1 MLLTKIQSTT
11 CFILRDDRS
20 YDRSQGEDVK
30 KLIQKFAYD
39 LCSTEV
45 KMLLDKLEENG
56 ERIALSS
63 FTKDRV
69 LSHGYLHIINHGRFS
84 IAERLAIAT
93 KMNELHRAAT
103 KIAIVE
109 SIFDGQ
115 KDERKPYIPGETIP
129 QRMTNPTSMITSEGI
144 TKQALKILD
153 SRMAKDYKTPT
164 QTAEAM
170 RQKGL
175 L

>member
-1 MLLTKIQSTT
+1 M
-11 CFILRDDRS
+11 
-20 YDRSQGEDVK
+20 K
-30 KLIQKFAYD
+30 KLVQKFAYD

-84 IAERLAIAT
+84 FAERLAIAT

-115 KDERKPYIPGETIP
+115 KEERKPYIPGETIA
-129 QRMTNPTSMITSEGI
+129 QRMTDATVMITPQGL
-144 TKQALKILD
+144 TKQAL
-153 SRMAKDYKTPT
+153 
-164 QTAEAM
+164 AEAM

>member
-1 MLLTKIQSTT
+1 MK
-11 CFILRDDRS
+11 
-20 YDRSQGEDVK
+20 E
-30 KLIQKFAYD
+30 LIQKFAYH

-63 FTKDRV
+63 FTKER
-69 LSHGYLHIINHGRFS
+69 LISHGYLNIVNNGRFS
-84 IAERLAIAT
+84 FAERVALAT

-109 SIFDGQ
+109 SIFEGQ
-115 KDERKPYIPGETIP
+115 REERKPYIPGETIA
-129 QRMTNPTSMITSEGI
+129 QRMTNSTSVITSADV
-144 TKQALKILD
+144 TKEALKILENV
-153 SRMAKDYKTPT
+153 YKTPT

>member
-1 MLLTKIQSTT
+1 
-11 CFILRDDRS
+11 
-20 YDRSQGEDVK
+20 VK
-30 KLIQKFAYD
+30 KLIKKVVYD

-45 KMLLDKLEENG
+45 KMLLDKIEEAGNA

-63 FTKDRV
+63 FTKER
-69 LSHGYLHIINHGRFS
+69 LSHGYLHIVNNGRFS

-109 SIFDGQ
+109 SIFEGQ
-115 KDERKPYIPGETIP
+115 KEEKRPYIPGETIG
-129 QRMTNPTSMITSEGI
+129 QRMASPTTMITSEGI
-144 TKQALKILD
+144 TKQAL
-153 SRMAKDYKTPT
+153 
-164 QTAEAM
+164 AEAM

>member
-1 MLLTKIQSTT
+1 
-11 CFILRDDRS
+11 
-20 YDRSQGEDVK
+20 
-30 KLIQKFAYD
+30 
-39 LCSTEV
+39 
-45 KMLLDKLEENG
+45 MLLDKLEENG

-63 FTKDRV
+63 FTKER
-69 LSHGYLHIINHGRFS
+69 LISHGYLNIVNNGRFS
-84 IAERLAIAT
+84 FAERVALAT

-109 SIFDGQ
+109 SIFEGQ
-115 KDERKPYIPGETIP
+115 REEKIPYIPGETIA
-129 QRMTNPTSMITSEGI
+129 QRMTNPTAMITPQGL
-144 TKQALKILD
+144 TKQALQILAD
-153 SRMAKDYKTPT
+153 EMDKTILKEYKTPT

>member
-1 MLLTKIQSTT
+1 MRKI
-11 CFILRDDRS
+11 
-20 YDRSQGEDVK
+20 
-30 KLIQKFAYD
+30 IQKTAYA

-63 FTKDRV
+63 FTKER
-69 LSHGYLHIINHGRFS
+69 LISHGYLNIVNNGRFS
-84 IAERLAIAT
+84 FAERVALAT
-93 KMNELHRAAT
+93 KMDELHRAAT

-109 SIFDGQ
+109 SIFEGQ
-115 KDERKPYIPGETIP
+115 REERKPYIPGETIA
-129 QRMTNPTSMITSEGI
+129 QRMTNPTAMITPQGL
-144 TKQALKILD
+144 TKQALQILENV
-153 SRMAKDYKTPT
+153 YKTPT

>member
-1 MLLTKIQSTT
+1 M
-11 CFILRDDRS
+11 
-20 YDRSQGEDVK
+20 K
-30 KLIQKFAYD
+30 KLVQKFAYH

-63 FTKDRV
+63 FTKER
-69 LSHGYLHIINHGRFS
+69 LISHGYLNIVNNGRFS
-84 IAERLAIAT
+84 FAERVALAT

-109 SIFDGQ
+109 SIFEGQ
-115 KDERKPYIPGETIP
+115 REEKMPYIPGETIA
-129 QRMTNPTSMITSEGI
+129 QRMTNPTAMITPQGL
-144 TKQALKILD
+144 TKQALQILENV
-153 SRMAKDYKTPT
+153 YKTPT

>member
-1 MLLTKIQSTT
+1 M
-11 CFILRDDRS
+11 
-20 YDRSQGEDVK
+20 K
-30 KLIQKFAYD
+30 KLVQKFAYH

-63 FTKDRV
+63 FTKER
-69 LSHGYLHIINHGRFS
+69 LISHGYLNIVNNGRFS
-84 IAERLAIAT
+84 FAERVALAT
-93 KMNELHRAAT
+93 KMDELHRAAT

-109 SIFDGQ
+109 SIFEGQ
-115 KDERKPYIPGETIP
+115 REEKMPYIPGETIA
-129 QRMTNPTSMITSEGI
+129 QRMTNPTAMITPQGL
-144 TKQALKILD
+144 TKQALQILENV
-153 SRMAKDYKTPT
+153 YKTPT

>member
-1 MLLTKIQSTT
+1 M
-11 CFILRDDRS
+11 
-20 YDRSQGEDVK
+20 K
-30 KLIQKFAYD
+30 KLVQKFAYN

-63 FTKDRV
+63 FTKER
-69 LSHGYLHIINHGRFS
+69 LISHCYLNIVNNGRFS
-84 IAERLAIAT
+84 FAERVALAT

-109 SIFDGQ
+109 SIFEGQ
-115 KDERKPYIPGETIP
+115 REERKPYIPGETIA
-129 QRMTNPTSMITSEGI
+129 QRMTNSTSVITSADV
-144 TKQALKILD
+144 TKEALKILENV
-153 SRMAKDYKTPT
+153 YKTPT

>member
-1 MLLTKIQSTT
+1 MK
-11 CFILRDDRS
+11 
-20 YDRSQGEDVK
+20 E
-30 KLIQKFAYD
+30 LIQKFAYH

-63 FTKDRV
+63 FTKER
-69 LSHGYLHIINHGRFS
+69 LISHGYLNIVNNGRFS
-84 IAERLAIAT
+84 FAERVALAT

-109 SIFDGQ
+109 SIFEGQ
-115 KDERKPYIPGETIP
+115 REERKPYIPGETIA
-129 QRMTNPTSMITSEGI
+129 QRMTNPTAMITPQGL
-144 TKQALKILD
+144 TKQALQILD
-153 SRMAKDYKTPT
+153 SQTPKVYKNPI

>member
-1 MLLTKIQSTT
+1 MLLTKTQSTT

-20 YDRSQGEDVK
+20 YDRSQGEAVK
-30 KLIQKFAYD
+30 KLIKKVVYD

-109 SIFDGQ
+109 AIFDGQ
-115 KDERKPYIPGETIP
+115 KEERKPYIPGETIP
-129 QRMTNPTSMITSEGI
+129 QRMTNPTTMITPKGL
-144 TKQALKILD
+144 TKQAL
-153 SRMAKDYKTPT
+153 
-164 QTAEAM
+164 AEAM

>member
-1 MLLTKIQSTT
+1 M
-11 CFILRDDRS
+11 
-20 YDRSQGEDVK
+20 K
-30 KLIQKFAYD
+30 KLVQKFAYD

-84 IAERLAIAT
+84 FAERLAIAT

-109 SIFDGQ
+109 SIFEG
-115 KDERKPYIPGETIP
+115 KRGEKMPYVPGETIA
-129 QRMTNPTSMITSEGI
+129 QRMTNPTSVITSADVTRE
-144 TKQALKILD
+144 ALKILAD
-153 SRMAKDYKTPT
+153 EMEKDIGKALVKNPI

>member
-1 MLLTKIQSTT
+1 M
-11 CFILRDDRS
+11 
-20 YDRSQGEDVK
+20 K
-30 KLIQKFAYD
+30 KLVQKFAYH

-63 FTKDRV
+63 FTKER
-69 LSHGYLHIINHGRFS
+69 LISHGYLNIVNNGRFS
-84 IAERLAIAT
+84 FAERVALAT
-93 KMNELHRAAT
+93 KMDELHRAAT

-109 SIFDGQ
+109 SIFEGQ
-115 KDERKPYIPGETIP
+115 REERKPYIPGETIA
-129 QRMTNPTSMITSEGI
+129 QRMTNPTAMITPQGL
-144 TKQALKILD
+144 TKQALQILAD
-153 SRMAKDYKTPT
+153 EMDKTILKEYKTPT

>member
-1 MLLTKIQSTT
+1 M
-11 CFILRDDRS
+11 R
-20 YDRSQGEDVK
+20 
-30 KLIQKFAYD
+30 KLIQKAAYD

-45 KMLLDKLEENG
+45 KMLLDKLEESG

-63 FTKDRV
+63 FTKER
-69 LSHGYLHIINHGRFS
+69 LSHGLLHIINHGRFS
-84 IAERLAIAT
+84 IAERVAIAT

-109 SIFDGQ
+109 AIFEGQ
-115 KDERKPYIPGETIP
+115 GKESKQYISGETIT
-129 QRMTNPTSMITSEGI
+129 QRMTNPTSMIIPEGL
-144 TKQALKILD
+144 TKQALQVLADEMDKTIL
-153 SRMAKDYKTPT
+153 KEYKTPT

-170 RQKGL
+170 RRKGL

>member
-1 MLLTKIQSTT
+1 M
-11 CFILRDDRS
+11 
-20 YDRSQGEDVK
+20 K
-30 KLIQKFAYD
+30 KLVQKFAYH

-69 LSHGYLHIINHGRFS
+69 LSHGYLHIVNNGRFS
-84 IAERLAIAT
+84 FAERVALAT

-109 SIFDGQ
+109 SIFEGQ
-115 KDERKPYIPGETIP
+115 REERKPYIPGETIA
-129 QRMTNPTSMITSEGI
+129 QRMTNPTAMITPQGL
-144 TKQALKILD
+144 TKQALQILAD
-153 SRMAKDYKTPT
+153 EMDKTILKEYKTPT

>member
-1 MLLTKIQSTT
+1 M
-11 CFILRDDRS
+11 
-20 YDRSQGEDVK
+20 K
-30 KLIQKFAYD
+30 KLVQKFAYH

-63 FTKDRV
+63 FTKER
-69 LSHGYLHIINHGRFS
+69 LISHGYLNIVNNGRFS
-84 IAERLAIAT
+84 FAERVALAT
-93 KMNELHRAAT
+93 KMDELHRAAT

-109 SIFDGQ
+109 SIFEGQ
-115 KDERKPYIPGETIP
+115 REEKMPYIPGETIA
-129 QRMTNPTSMITSEGI
+129 QRMTNPTAMITPQGL
-144 TKQALKILD
+144 TKQALQILAD
-153 SRMAKDYKTPT
+153 EMDKTILKEYKTPT